1 MLINKIDGL
10 LGISSKAG
18 KVLAGTD
25 LVLEEMAKKRV
36 ELVIV
41 AEDASEKTIKNMK
54 YYCNK
59 EDVKLIIYGNIL
71 NNSKVIG
78 KHNKAVIGINDKN
91 LADAIKKEFL
101 GGDDEF
107 GKNKNS

>member
-78 KHNKAVIGINDKN
+78 KYNKAVIGINDKN